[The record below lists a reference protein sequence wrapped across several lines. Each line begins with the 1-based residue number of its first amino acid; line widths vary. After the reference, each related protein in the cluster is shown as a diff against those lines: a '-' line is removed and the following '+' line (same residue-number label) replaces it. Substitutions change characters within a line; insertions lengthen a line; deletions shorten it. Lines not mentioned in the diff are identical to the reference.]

1 MPTIRIDKFT
11 TLPAP
16 IELHNS
22 KHYWELFPYDA
33 EIDMADWTYG
43 GQPMSE
49 DQISFIEAYRIEI
62 EDTLDYDEEL
72 SKRIL
77 MRTEGRLNED
87 GILIDADYKDLL
99 NRMAMVMSA
108 SSSMKCPM
116 VITTRP
122 GLGKTQML
130 KASIIEKL
138 KADGEDNHYSAI
150 VVTKRV
156 QDGLAISEEINVELG
171 TNSCWVRQSFTLK
184 TLDGQ
189 KCDNGHIA
197 KNYYPTICRSENC
210 AQWKCSVKSWRRD
223 FEKYAVVFIT
233 SEFFQHMIDN
243 DSLKDLMEEEKVNLE
258 EIDPELHYLF
268 DPFDRAIEGFLTFYR
283 SELIID
289 ENPGMIFNHAINN
302 RMLNDCSRHL
312 KSNSFPEEIIQEFA
326 CIMRY
331 ISGEIP
337 GASEYEYVEPQDQ
350 TPALSNQFKKAW
362 EAKPHA
368 DYHNMPLI
376 IDSFVRNGGIRQNGN
391 KYIEYAIGVGEYRT
405 LKDLPFRTVILDG
418 SGLKDLTYK
427 PNDFYLLDV
436 PEIRDY
442 VRATI
447 HVYPKNL
454 SKSFY
459 RNKEKK
465 IKIKS
470 VAEEA
475 IRVLGDKPSLL
486 ITYKDLE
493 SKFKKQLKKHS
504 NILVDHFGNLI
515 GENKYSKCTSV
526 FFAGT
531 NDWGTFEYFKQASTV
546 SDKALDLT
554 TVQHQAVRFKDPLV
568 GKFYYTLLAVGM
580 YQDLMR
586 SNLRVTSD
594 THKVDIYIWS
604 AANEVVQQ
612 IVDWLPKVNEPI
624 YEQIPEILVGKRQP
638 KEISTTNLRILDYYK
653 SSLTDE
659 DFRQTLKPKT
669 IGLTKVLGVVP
680 LQVEYKYVWGP
691 IENGH
696 YSRAKVYANKWLVN
710 NPK

>member
-62 EDTLDYDEEL
+62 VDTLDYDEEL

-77 MRTEGRLNED
+77 MRTEGRLNAD
-87 GILIDADYKDLL
+87 LILIDPDYKDLL

-156 QDGLAISEEINVELG
+156 QDGLAISKEVNDELG
-171 TNSCWVRQSFTLK
+171 TDSCWVRPSFTLM
-184 TLDGQ
+184 TLDGL
-189 KCDNGHIA
+189 KCANGHIA
-197 KNYYPTICRSENC
+197 EDHHPTICRRANC
-210 AQWKCSVKSWRRD
+210 AQRECPVKSWRRD
-223 FEKYAVVFIT
+223 YKKHDVVFIT
-233 SEFFQHMIDN
+233 SEYFQHLIDN
-243 DSLKDLMEEEKVNLE
+243 DSLKDLMETGELNLD
-258 EIDPELHYLF
+258 EIDPGLHYLY
-268 DPFDRAIEGFLTFYR
+268 DSYNQSSEGFLTFYR

-289 ENPGMIFNHAINN
+289 ENPGMIFHPTIKN
-302 RMLNDCSRHL
+302 RMLNDCMAHL
-312 KSNSFPEEIIQEFA
+312 ISNSFTEEIIQEYTS
-326 CIMRY
+326 IMIY
-331 ISGEIP
+331 ITWKIP
-337 GASEYEYVEPQDQ
+337 GALEYEYVKPQDKI
-350 TPALSNQFKKAW
+350 PAFSNQFKKAW
-362 EAKPHA
+362 EANPHP

-376 IDSFVRNGGIRQNGN
+376 LDGFVKNGGIRQKGN
-391 KYIEYAIGVGEYRT
+391 KYIEYAIGTSKYRN
-405 LKDLPFRTVILDG
+405 LKGLPFRIVILDG

-427 PNDFYLLDV
+427 SGDFFILDV
-436 PEIRDY
+436 PEIRDHS
-442 VRATI
+442 RAHI

-459 RNKEKK
+459 RGKLRE

-475 IRVLGDKPSLL
+475 IRVLGDKPSLF
-486 ITYKDLE
+486 ITYKDLK
-493 SKFKKQLKKHS
+493 SKFSELLKEHP

-515 GENKYSKCTSV
+515 GRNEYSKCTAV

-531 NDWGTFEYFKQASTV
+531 NDWGTFEYFTQASAV
-546 SDKALDLT
+546 SMKALDLT
-554 TVQHQAVRFKDPLV
+554 TVQHRGIRFQDASV
-568 GKFYYTLLAVGM
+568 GEFYSALMAVGM

-594 THKVDIYIWS
+594 TDQVDIYIWS
-604 AANEVVQQ
+604 AAREVVQQ
-612 IVDWLPKVNEPI
+612 IVDLLPKVNEPI
-624 YEQIPEILVGKRQP
+624 YVQIPEILVGKRQP

-653 SSLTDE
+653 SNLTDE
-659 DFRQTLKPKT
+659 DFKQTLKPKS
-669 IGLTKVLGVVP
+669 IGLTKALGEVP
-680 LQVEYKYVWGP
+680 LQAEYEYVWGP
-691 IENGH
+691 IKHGH
-696 YSRAKVYANKWLVN
+696 YPRIKVQSNKWLAN